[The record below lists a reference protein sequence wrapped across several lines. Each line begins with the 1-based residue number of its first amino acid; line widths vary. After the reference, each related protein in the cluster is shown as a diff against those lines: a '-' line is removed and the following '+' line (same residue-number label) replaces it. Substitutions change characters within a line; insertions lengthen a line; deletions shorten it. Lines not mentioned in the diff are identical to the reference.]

1 MVMDATTAALV
12 VVDILMVLII
22 ISTNIFAIF
31 LIMKRSKKNSK
42 NTLLV
47 SLSVSDI
54 AIAVFVIPNV
64 IFLKVQNS
72 AISPVLCQICL
83 YTEYMASAANVFSIS
98 TLAID
103 RFRALVFPLQNKDS
117 KREVLYGAIILI
129 WIFSL
134 LYAVR
139 APVVYRGR
147 MFLVGTG
154 KNSTTVKYGCAV
166 PESLLDLHSGF
177 IVLDF
182 ILLFVIPALILIAC
196 NVKVS
201 LQLSNKTAVSSAMP
215 ESVYK
220 RRRRAVRTLLIMI
233 LIFIVLNFPLHYF
246 RMARHVFKQSVSGA
260 STIGHV
266 FLILTFTNNCL
277 NVFFYGL
284 LNENMKTFCP
294 ICYKENRVAPTA
306 DSKTTRT
313 KMSKITVP
321 LSH

>member
-1 MVMDATTAALV
+1 MAMDATTASLI

-22 ISTNIFAIF
+22 ISTNILAIV
-31 LIMKRSKKNSK
+31 LIMKKSKKNSK
-42 NTLLV
+42 NILLV

-64 IFLKVQNS
+64 IFLTVQNS

-83 YTEYMASAANVFSIS
+83 YAEYMASAANVFSIS

-139 APVVYRGR
+139 APVVYRGK
-147 MFLVGTG
+147 MFLVAGR
-154 KNSTTVKYGCAV
+154 NSTTVKYGCDV
-166 PESLLDLHSGF
+166 PESLMDLHSGF

-201 LQLSNKTAVSSAMP
+201 LQLSNKTAVSSTMP

-284 LNENMKTFCP
+284 LNENMKSFCL
-294 ICYKENRVAPTA
+294 ICYKENRIAPT
-306 DSKTTRT
+306 KMTRT
-313 KMSKITVP
+313 KMTNISVP
-321 LSH
+321 LPH

>member
-22 ISTNIFAIF
+22 ISTNIFAIV

-42 NTLLV
+42 NILLV

-103 RFRALVFPLQNKDS
+103 SFRALVFPLQNKDS
-117 KREVLYGAIILI
+117 KREDLYGAIILI

-201 LQLSNKTAVSSAMP
+201 LQLSNKTTVSSAMP

-284 LNENMKTFCP
+284 LNENMKSFCP

-313 KMSKITVP
+313 KMTKITVP